1 MVSAIASP
9 KARPEDVALA
19 TMEGMLADREEV
31 LADKRSVK
39 VKIALATDPVAFS
52 RQQQQ
57 RWDSRA
63 KEKHKM
69 AGGSTLAWI
78 VPDEEP
84 GVV

>member
-1 MVSAIASP
+1 MRVA

-19 TMEGMLADREEV
+19 TMECMLASLVSED
-31 LADKRSVK
+31 LADKRSIEVK
-39 VKIALATDPVAFS
+39 TALATDPVAFS

-69 AGGSTLAWI
+69 TGGSTLAWI
-78 VPDEEP
+78 VPDEES